1 MVALQSDYDDSFT
14 IPGAPSQVAYDN
26 LQVTFPQASALS
38 ANVVVTVPDGTD
50 ISSKPIRSRIEKGI
64 EDLKDLK
71 DVTGATSPWSK
82 YVTGMVNEDRTAVV
96 IQVELGQ
103 VSSVTFPDS
112 GRDDLQRVGHEIEAD
127 LPSGSHVYVGGAA
140 FEAMLPSL
148 SITEVIGVGVAL
160 VVLAVTLGSLVA
172 AGMPI
177 ITAVLGVGITYS
189 IMAILTRFT
198 TVNSVTPMLAVML
211 GLAVGIDYAL
221 FILSRHRD
229 QLRDGFEVQESA
241 ARAVATSG
249 SAVVFAGTTV
259 VIALIGLAIVK
270 IPFLTVMGMF
280 AAIGVALAVVIA
292 LTMLPAFMGLMGDRL
307 RPRKSRRERGSK
319 AAAVAAGPGCSNN
332 ATADANTA
340 ADMNPTSA
348 GASATGKGERSG
360 GVFGWWVRT
369 VTRVNNA
376 TAGANTAADMNP
388 TSAGASATGK
398 GERSGGVF
406 GWWVRTVTR
415 VPLVTILVVVVG
427 LGALAVPMKD
437 LHLGLPTAAE
447 LPAADTARQTYD
459 ALEDKFGPGF
469 NGPVIVT
476 ADIVTSTDPM
486 KIVNGLKADI
496 EKLPGVDKVALAVPN
511 QNADTAMVQVLP
523 TTGPTDEATN
533 DLVRE
538 LRNHEAQ
545 WHDKYGV
552 DTAVTGLTAIKLDV
566 SDRLGDALLPFGVFV
581 VGLCLVL
588 LTVVF
593 RSIAVPIKA
602 TVGYLLS
609 VLAAFGAAQLVFN
622 RGIGLSVVNL
632 DRTVPII
639 SFMPIV
645 VMGILFGLAM
655 DYEVFLV
662 SRMREEY
669 IHTGDAKGAVVKGFI
684 GSGKVVTAAAVIM
697 FSVFAFFIPQG
708 MNAIKE
714 IALALAIGI
723 LADAFLVRMTLVPA
737 VMALL
742 GDKAWWLP
750 GWLERCL
757 PRLDIEGEGIAHEEK
772 LAKWPTA
779 DHVEA
784 VHAEGI
790 GAKGLFT
797 GLDLHVEP
805 HEVQAVVGPQG
816 PVTAVLLAIGGRL
829 AFDEGRM
836 RSAGRLLP
844 ERASAVRR
852 AVWVIDATD
861 TNLSEELRAATMTL
875 TRPPRHRP
883 RLFLIDHADQ
893 IVEQSH
899 RDQLES
905 LVREVKQVGE
915 AAVILGAQRA
925 GRIDWLQPQA
935 VHDLNE
941 HQPELSLGGTR

>member
-1 MVALQSDYDDSFT
+1 MMSSFLHDLGAWCFRRAKTVVALWLGLLVLLGLGVVALHSDYDDSFT
-14 IPGAPSQVAYDN
+14 IPGAPSQLAYDK

-38 ANVVVTVPDGTD
+38 ANVVITVPDGTD
-50 ISSKPIRSRIEKGI
+50 IFSTPIRSRIEKGV
-64 EDLKDLK
+64 EELKDLK
-71 DVTGATSPWSK
+71 DVTGATSPWNK
-82 YVTGMVNEDRTAVV
+82 HVTGMINKDHTAAV

-103 VSSVTFPDS
+103 VSAVTFPDS
-112 GRDDLQRVGHEIEAD
+112 GRDDLQQVSHDIQAD
-127 LPSGSHVYVGGAA
+127 LPSGSHVHVGGQA

-160 VVLAVTLGSLVA
+160 VVLAITLGSLVA

-259 VIALIGLAIVK
+259 LIALIGLAIAN
-270 IPFLTVMGMF
+270 IPFLTVMGVF

-292 LTMLPAFMGLMGDRL
+292 LTMLPAFMGLMGERL
-307 RPRKSRRERGSK
+307 RPWKSRRGRGSK
-319 AAAVAAGPGCSNN
+319 PTAMATGANSDDN
-332 ATADANTA
+332 ATAGGDAPSTSTTA
-340 ADMNPTSA
+340 V
-348 GASATGKGERSG
+348 GKGERSG
-360 GVFGWWVRT
+360 GIFGWW
-369 VTRVNNA
+369 
-376 TAGANTAADMNP
+376 M
-388 TSAGASATGK
+388 
-398 GERSGGVF
+398 
-406 GWWVRTVTR
+406 RTVTR

-447 LPAADTARQTYD
+447 LPADNTARQTYD
-459 ALEDKFGPGF
+459 ALEKKFGPGF

-476 ADIVTSTDPM
+476 ADIVTSTAPM

-496 EKLPGVDKVALAVPN
+496 EKLPGVDTVALAVPN
-511 QNADTAMVQVLP
+511 QNADTAMIQVLP
-523 TTGPTDEATN
+523 TTGPTDEATS

-538 LRNHEAQ
+538 LRDHKSE

-566 SDRLGDALLPFGVFV
+566 SNRLGAALLPFGIFV

-593 RSIAVPIKA
+593 RSIAVPA
-602 TVGYLLS
+602 TATIGYLLS

-622 RGIGLSVVNL
+622 RGIGLFVVNL
-632 DRTVPII
+632 DRPVPII

-669 IHTGDAKGAVVKGFI
+669 VHTGDAKGSVIRGFI

-697 FSVFAFFIPQG
+697 VSVFVFFIPEG

-714 IALALAIGI
+714 IALTLAIGI

-737 VMALL
+737 VMGLL

-750 GWLERCL
+750 TWLDRRL
-757 PRLDIEGEGIAHEEK
+757 PRLDIEGEGIAHEEQF
-772 LAKWPTA
+772 AEWPTP
-779 DHVEA
+779 DHTEA
-784 VHAEGI
+784 LHAEGI
-790 GAKGLFT
+790 GVDGLFA

-805 HEVQAVVGPQG
+805 HEVQAVVGSRD
-816 PVTAVLLAIGGRL
+816 PVTAVLLAVGGRL
-829 AFDEGRM
+829 AIDHGRM
-836 RSAGRLLP
+836 RSGGRLLP

-852 AVWVIDATD
+852 VAWLVDAADKDLTD
-861 TNLSEELRAATMTL
+861 ELQAATAAL
-875 TRPPRHRP
+875 THPPRRPP

-905 LVREVKQVGE
+905 LIVEVNQAGE

-925 GRIDWLQPQA
+925 GRIDWLEPQA
-935 VHDLNE
+935 VHDLID
-941 HQPELSLGGTR
+941 QPEPSLGGTR

>member
-1 MVALQSDYDDSFT
+1 MMSSFLHDLGAWCFRRAKTVVALWLGLLVLLGLGVVALHSDYDDSFT
-14 IPGAPSQVAYDN
+14 IPGAPSQLAYDK

-38 ANVVVTVPDGTD
+38 ANVVITVPDGTD
-50 ISSKPIRSRIEKGI
+50 IFSTPIRSRIEKGV
-64 EDLKDLK
+64 EELKDLK
-71 DVTGATSPWSK
+71 DVTGATSPWNK
-82 YVTGMVNEDRTAVV
+82 HVTGMINKDHTAAV

-103 VSSVTFPDS
+103 VSAVTFPDS
-112 GRDDLQRVGHEIEAD
+112 GRDDLQQVSHDIQAG
-127 LPSGSHVYVGGAA
+127 LPSGSHVHVGGQA

-160 VVLAVTLGSLVA
+160 VVLAITLGSLVA

-259 VIALIGLAIVK
+259 LIALIGLAIAN
-270 IPFLTVMGMF
+270 IPFLTVMGVF

-292 LTMLPAFMGLMGDRL
+292 LTMLPAFMGLMGERL
-307 RPRKSRRERGSK
+307 RPWKSRRGRGSK
-319 AAAVAAGPGCSNN
+319 PTAMATGANSDDN
-332 ATADANTA
+332 ATAGGDAPSTSTTA
-340 ADMNPTSA
+340 V
-348 GASATGKGERSG
+348 GKGERSG
-360 GVFGWWVRT
+360 GI
-369 VTRVNNA
+369 
-376 TAGANTAADMNP
+376 
-388 TSAGASATGK
+388 
-398 GERSGGVF
+398 F

-447 LPAADTARQTYD
+447 LPADNTARQTYD
-459 ALEDKFGPGF
+459 ALEKKFGPGF

-496 EKLPGVDKVALAVPN
+496 EKLPGVNTVALAVPN
-511 QNADTAMVQVLP
+511 QNADTAMIQVLP
-523 TTGPTDEATN
+523 TTGPTDEATS

-538 LRNHEAQ
+538 LRDHKSE

-566 SDRLGDALLPFGVFV
+566 SNRLGAALLPFGIFV

-602 TVGYLLS
+602 TIGYLLS

-632 DRTVPII
+632 DRPVPII

-669 IHTGDAKGAVVKGFI
+669 VHTGDAKGSVIRGFI

-697 FSVFAFFIPQG
+697 VSVFVFFIPEG

-714 IALALAIGI
+714 IALALAVGI

-737 VMALL
+737 VMSLL

-750 GWLERCL
+750 TWLDRRL
-757 PRLDIEGEGIAHEEK
+757 PLLDIEGEGIAHEEQF
-772 LAKWPTA
+772 AEWPTP
-779 DHVEA
+779 DHTEA
-784 VHAEGI
+784 LHAEGI
-790 GAKGLFT
+790 GVDGLFA

-805 HEVQAVVGPQG
+805 HEVQAVVGPRG
-816 PVTAVLLAIGGRL
+816 PVTAVLLAAGGRL
-829 AFDEGRM
+829 AIDHGRM
-836 RSAGRLLP
+836 RSGGRLLP

-852 AVWVIDATD
+852 VAWLIDAADKDLT
-861 TNLSEELRAATMTL
+861 EELQAATAAL
-875 TRPPRHRP
+875 THPPRRPP

-893 IVEQSH
+893 IVEQFH

-905 LVREVKQVGE
+905 LIRQVDRAGE

-925 GRIDWLQPQA
+925 GRIDWLEPQA
-935 VHDLNE
+935 VHDLID
-941 HQPELSLGGTR
+941 QPEPSLGGTR

>member
-1 MVALQSDYDDSFT
+1 MMSSFLHDLGAWCFRRAKTVVALWLGLLVLLGLGVVALHSDYDDSFT
-14 IPGAPSQVAYDN
+14 IPGAPSQLAYDK

-38 ANVVVTVPDGTD
+38 ANVVITVPDGTD
-50 ISSKPIRSRIEKGI
+50 ISSTPIRSRIEKGV
-64 EDLKDLK
+64 EELKDLK
-71 DVTGATSPWSK
+71 DVTGATSPWNK
-82 YVTGMVNEDRTAVV
+82 HVTGMINKDHTAAV

-103 VSSVTFPDS
+103 VSAVTFPDS
-112 GRDDLQRVGHEIEAD
+112 GRDDLQQVSHDIQAG
-127 LPSGSHVYVGGAA
+127 LPSGSHVHVGGQA

-160 VVLAVTLGSLVA
+160 VVLAITLGSLVA

-259 VIALIGLAIVK
+259 LIALIGLAIAN
-270 IPFLTVMGMF
+270 IPFLTVMGVF

-292 LTMLPAFMGLMGDRL
+292 LTMLPAFMGLMGERL
-307 RPRKSRRERGSK
+307 RPWKSRRGRGSK
-319 AAAVAAGPGCSNN
+319 PTAMATGANSDEN
-332 ATADANTA
+332 ATAGGDAPSTSTTA
-340 ADMNPTSA
+340 V
-348 GASATGKGERSG
+348 GKGERSG
-360 GVFGWWVRT
+360 GI
-369 VTRVNNA
+369 
-376 TAGANTAADMNP
+376 
-388 TSAGASATGK
+388 
-398 GERSGGVF
+398 F

-447 LPAADTARQTYD
+447 LPADNTARQTYD
-459 ALEDKFGPGF
+459 ALEKKFGPGF

-496 EKLPGVDKVALAVPN
+496 EKLPGVDTVALAVPN
-511 QNADTAMVQVLP
+511 QNADTAMIQVLP
-523 TTGPTDEATN
+523 TTGPTDEATS

-538 LRNHEAQ
+538 LRDHKSE

-566 SDRLGDALLPFGVFV
+566 SNRLGAALLPFGIFV

-602 TVGYLLS
+602 TIGYLLS

-632 DRTVPII
+632 DRPVPII

-669 IHTGDAKGAVVKGFI
+669 VHTGDAKGSVIRGFI

-697 FSVFAFFIPQG
+697 VSVFVFFIPEG

-714 IALALAIGI
+714 IALALAVGI

-737 VMALL
+737 VMSLL

-750 GWLERCL
+750 TWLDRRL
-757 PRLDIEGEGIAHEEK
+757 PLLDIEGEGIAHEEQF
-772 LAKWPTA
+772 AEWPTP
-779 DHVEA
+779 DHTEA
-784 VHAEGI
+784 LHAEGI
-790 GAKGLFT
+790 GVDGLFA

-805 HEVQAVVGPQG
+805 HEVQAVVGPRG
-816 PVTAVLLAIGGRL
+816 PVTAVLLAAGGRL
-829 AFDEGRM
+829 AIDHGRM
-836 RSAGRLLP
+836 RSGGRLLP

-852 AVWVIDATD
+852 VAWLVDAADKDLT
-861 TNLSEELRAATMTL
+861 EELQAATAAL
-875 TRPPRHRP
+875 THPPRRPP

-893 IVEQSH
+893 IVEQFH

-905 LVREVKQVGE
+905 LIRQVNQAGE

-925 GRIDWLQPQA
+925 GRIDWLEPQA
-935 VHDLNE
+935 VHDLID
-941 HQPELSLGGTR
+941 QPEPSLGGTR

>member
-1 MVALQSDYDDSFT
+1 MMSSFLHDLGAWCFRRAKTVVALWLGLLVLLGLGVVALHSDYDDSFT
-14 IPGAPSQVAYDN
+14 IPGAPSQLAYDK

-38 ANVVVTVPDGTD
+38 ANAVITVPDGTD
-50 ISSKPIRSRIEKGI
+50 ISSTPIRSRIEKGV
-64 EDLKDLK
+64 EELKDLK
-71 DVTGATSPWSK
+71 DVTGATSPWNK
-82 YVTGMVNEDRTAVV
+82 HVTGMINKDHTAAV

-103 VSSVTFPDS
+103 VSAVTFPDS
-112 GRDDLQRVGHEIEAD
+112 GRDDLQQVSHDIQAG
-127 LPSGSHVYVGGAA
+127 LPSGSHVHVGGQA

-160 VVLAVTLGSLVA
+160 VVLAITLGSLVA

-259 VIALIGLAIVK
+259 LIALIGLAIAN
-270 IPFLTVMGMF
+270 IPFLTVMGVF

-292 LTMLPAFMGLMGDRL
+292 LTMLPAFMGLMGERL
-307 RPRKSRRERGSK
+307 RPWKSRRGRGSK
-319 AAAVAAGPGCSNN
+319 PTAMATGANSDDN
-332 ATADANTA
+332 ATAGGDAPSTSTTA
-340 ADMNPTSA
+340 V
-348 GASATGKGERSG
+348 GKGERSG
-360 GVFGWWVRT
+360 GI
-369 VTRVNNA
+369 
-376 TAGANTAADMNP
+376 
-388 TSAGASATGK
+388 
-398 GERSGGVF
+398 F

-447 LPAADTARQTYD
+447 LPADNTARQTYD
-459 ALEDKFGPGF
+459 ALEKKFGPGF

-496 EKLPGVDKVALAVPN
+496 EKLPGVNTVALAVPN
-511 QNADTAMVQVLP
+511 QNADTAMIQVLP
-523 TTGPTDEATN
+523 TTGPTDEATS

-538 LRNHEAQ
+538 LRDHKSE

-566 SDRLGDALLPFGVFV
+566 SNRLGAALLPFGIFV

-602 TVGYLLS
+602 TIGYLLS

-632 DRTVPII
+632 DRPVPII

-669 IHTGDAKGAVVKGFI
+669 VHTGDAKGSVIRGFI

-697 FSVFAFFIPQG
+697 VSVFVFFIPEG

-714 IALALAIGI
+714 IALALAVGI

-737 VMALL
+737 VMSLL

-750 GWLERCL
+750 TWLDRRL
-757 PRLDIEGEGIAHEEK
+757 PRLDIEGEGIAHEEQF
-772 LAKWPTA
+772 AEWPTP
-779 DHVEA
+779 DHTEA
-784 VHAEGI
+784 LHAEGI
-790 GAKGLFT
+790 GVDGLFA

-805 HEVQAVVGPQG
+805 HEVQAVVGPRG
-816 PVTAVLLAIGGRL
+816 PVTAVLLAVGGRL
-829 AFDEGRM
+829 AIDHGRM
-836 RSAGRLLP
+836 RSGGRLLP

-852 AVWVIDATD
+852 VAWLVDAADKDLT
-861 TNLSEELRAATMTL
+861 EELQAATAAL
-875 TRPPRHRP
+875 THPPRRPP

-893 IVEQSH
+893 IVEQFH

-905 LVREVKQVGE
+905 LIRQVDRAGE

-925 GRIDWLQPQA
+925 GRIDWLEPQA
-935 VHDLNE
+935 VHDLID
-941 HQPELSLGGTR
+941 QPEPSLGGTR

>member
-1 MVALQSDYDDSFT
+1 MMSSFLHDLGAWCFRRAKTVVALWLGLLVLLGLGVVALHSDYDDSFT
-14 IPGAPSQVAYDN
+14 IPGAPSQLAYDK

-38 ANVVVTVPDGTD
+38 ANVVITVPDGTD
-50 ISSKPIRSRIEKGI
+50 IFSTPIRSRIEKGV
-64 EDLKDLK
+64 EELKDLK
-71 DVTGATSPWSK
+71 DVTGATSPWNK
-82 YVTGMVNEDRTAVV
+82 HVTGMINKDHTAAV

-103 VSSVTFPDS
+103 VSAVTFPDS
-112 GRDDLQRVGHEIEAD
+112 GRDDLQQVSHDIQAG
-127 LPSGSHVYVGGAA
+127 LPSGSHVHVGGQA

-160 VVLAVTLGSLVA
+160 VVLAITLGSLVA

-259 VIALIGLAIVK
+259 LIALIGLAIAN
-270 IPFLTVMGMF
+270 IPFLTVMGVF

-292 LTMLPAFMGLMGDRL
+292 LTMLPAFMGLMGERL
-307 RPRKSRRERGSK
+307 RPWKSRRGRGSK
-319 AAAVAAGPGCSNN
+319 PTAMATGANSDDN
-332 ATADANTA
+332 ATAGGDAPSTSTTA
-340 ADMNPTSA
+340 V
-348 GASATGKGERSG
+348 GKGERSG
-360 GVFGWWVRT
+360 GI
-369 VTRVNNA
+369 
-376 TAGANTAADMNP
+376 
-388 TSAGASATGK
+388 
-398 GERSGGVF
+398 F

-447 LPAADTARQTYD
+447 LPADNTARQTYD
-459 ALEDKFGPGF
+459 ALEKKFGPGF

-496 EKLPGVDKVALAVPN
+496 EKLPGVDTVALAVPN
-511 QNADTAMVQVLP
+511 QNADTAMIQVLP
-523 TTGPTDEATN
+523 TTGPTDEATS

-538 LRNHEAQ
+538 LRDHKSE

-566 SDRLGDALLPFGVFV
+566 SNRLGAALLPFGIFV

-602 TVGYLLS
+602 TIGYLLS

-632 DRTVPII
+632 DRPVPII

-669 IHTGDAKGAVVKGFI
+669 VHTGDAKGSVIRGFI

-697 FSVFAFFIPQG
+697 VSVFVFFIPEG

-714 IALALAIGI
+714 IALALAVGI

-737 VMALL
+737 VMSLL

-750 GWLERCL
+750 TWLDRRL
-757 PRLDIEGEGIAHEEK
+757 PLLDIEGEGIAHEEQF
-772 LAKWPTA
+772 AEWPTP
-779 DHVEA
+779 DHTEA
-784 VHAEGI
+784 LHAEGI
-790 GAKGLFT
+790 GVDGLFA

-805 HEVQAVVGPQG
+805 HEVQAVVGPRG
-816 PVTAVLLAIGGRL
+816 PVTAVLLAAGGRL
-829 AFDEGRM
+829 AIDHGRM
-836 RSAGRLLP
+836 RSGGRLLP

-852 AVWVIDATD
+852 VAWLIDAADKDLT
-861 TNLSEELRAATMTL
+861 EELQAATAAL
-875 TRPPRHRP
+875 THPPRRPP

-893 IVEQSH
+893 IVEQFH

-905 LVREVKQVGE
+905 LIRQVNQAGE

-925 GRIDWLQPQA
+925 GRIDWLEPQA
-935 VHDLNE
+935 VHDLID
-941 HQPELSLGGTR
+941 QPEPSLGGTR

>member
-1 MVALQSDYDDSFT
+1 MMSSFLHDLGAWCFRRAKTVVALWLGLLVLLGLGVVALHSDYDDSFT
-14 IPGAPSQVAYDN
+14 IPGAPSQLAYDK

-38 ANVVVTVPDGTD
+38 ANVVITVPDGTD
-50 ISSKPIRSRIEKGI
+50 ISSTPIRSRIEKGV
-64 EDLKDLK
+64 EELKDLK
-71 DVTGATSPWSK
+71 DVTGATSPWNK
-82 YVTGMVNEDRTAVV
+82 HVTGMINKDHTAAV

-103 VSSVTFPDS
+103 VSAVTFPDS
-112 GRDDLQRVGHEIEAD
+112 GRDDLQQVSHDIQAG
-127 LPSGSHVYVGGAA
+127 LPSGSHVHVGGQA

-160 VVLAVTLGSLVA
+160 VVLAITLGSLVA

-259 VIALIGLAIVK
+259 LIALIGLAIAN
-270 IPFLTVMGMF
+270 IPFLTVMGVF

-292 LTMLPAFMGLMGDRL
+292 LTMLPAFMGLMGERL
-307 RPRKSRRERGSK
+307 RPWKSRRGRGSK
-319 AAAVAAGPGCSNN
+319 PTAMATGANSDDN
-332 ATADANTA
+332 ATAGGDAPSTSTTA
-340 ADMNPTSA
+340 V
-348 GASATGKGERSG
+348 GKGERSG
-360 GVFGWWVRT
+360 GIFGC
-369 VTRVNNA
+369 
-376 TAGANTAADMNP
+376 
-388 TSAGASATGK
+388 
-398 GERSGGVF
+398 
-406 GWWVRTVTR
+406 WVRTVTR

-447 LPAADTARQTYD
+447 LPADNTARQTYD
-459 ALEDKFGPGF
+459 ALEKKFGPGF

-476 ADIVTSTDPM
+476 ADIVTSTAPM

-496 EKLPGVDKVALAVPN
+496 EKLPGVDTVALAVPN
-511 QNADTAMVQVLP
+511 QNADTAMIQVLP
-523 TTGPTDEATN
+523 TTGPTDEATS

-538 LRNHEAQ
+538 LRDHKSE

-566 SDRLGDALLPFGVFV
+566 SNRLGAALLPFGIFV

-602 TVGYLLS
+602 TIGYLLS
-609 VLAAFGAAQLVFN
+609 MLAAFGAAQLVFN

-632 DRTVPII
+632 DRPVPII

-669 IHTGDAKGAVVKGFI
+669 VHTGDAKGSVIRGFI

-697 FSVFAFFIPQG
+697 VSVFVFFIPEG

-714 IALALAIGI
+714 IALALAVGI

-737 VMALL
+737 VMSLL

-750 GWLERCL
+750 TWLDRRL
-757 PRLDIEGEGIAHEEK
+757 PRLDIEGEGIAHEEQF
-772 LAKWPTA
+772 AEWPTP
-779 DHVEA
+779 DHTEA
-784 VHAEGI
+784 LHAEGI
-790 GAKGLFT
+790 GVDGLFA

-805 HEVQAVVGPQG
+805 HEVQAVVGSRD
-816 PVTAVLLAIGGRL
+816 PVTAVLLAVGGRL
-829 AFDEGRM
+829 AIDHGRM
-836 RSAGRLLP
+836 RSGGRLLP

-852 AVWVIDATD
+852 VAWLVDAADKDLT
-861 TNLSEELRAATMTL
+861 EELQAATAAL
-875 TRPPRHRP
+875 THPPRRPP

-893 IVEQSH
+893 IVEQFH

-905 LVREVKQVGE
+905 LIRQVDRAGE

-925 GRIDWLQPQA
+925 GRIDWLEPQA
-935 VHDLNE
+935 VHDLID
-941 HQPELSLGGTR
+941 QPEPSLGGTR

>member
-1 MVALQSDYDDSFT
+1 MMSSFLHDLGAWCFRRAKTVVALWLGLLVLLGLGVVALHSDYDDSFT
-14 IPGAPSQVAYDN
+14 IPGAPSQLAYDK

-38 ANVVVTVPDGTD
+38 ANVVITVPDGTD
-50 ISSKPIRSRIEKGI
+50 IFSTPIRSRIEKGV
-64 EDLKDLK
+64 EELKDLK
-71 DVTGATSPWSK
+71 DVTGATSPWNK
-82 YVTGMVNEDRTAVV
+82 HVTGMINKDHTAAV

-103 VSSVTFPDS
+103 VSAVTFPDS
-112 GRDDLQRVGHEIEAD
+112 GRDDLQQVSHDIQAG
-127 LPSGSHVYVGGAA
+127 LPSGSHVHVGGQA

-160 VVLAVTLGSLVA
+160 VVLAITLGSLVA

-259 VIALIGLAIVK
+259 LIALIGLAIAN
-270 IPFLTVMGMF
+270 IPFLTVMGVF

-292 LTMLPAFMGLMGDRL
+292 LTMLPAFMGLMGERL
-307 RPRKSRRERGSK
+307 RPWKSRRGRGSK
-319 AAAVAAGPGCSNN
+319 PTAMATGANSDEN
-332 ATADANTA
+332 ATAGGDAPSTSTTA
-340 ADMNPTSA
+340 V
-348 GASATGKGERSG
+348 GKGERSG
-360 GVFGWWVRT
+360 GI
-369 VTRVNNA
+369 
-376 TAGANTAADMNP
+376 
-388 TSAGASATGK
+388 
-398 GERSGGVF
+398 F

-447 LPAADTARQTYD
+447 LPADNTARQTYD
-459 ALEDKFGPGF
+459 ALEKKFGPGF

-496 EKLPGVDKVALAVPN
+496 EKLPGVDTVALAVPN
-511 QNADTAMVQVLP
+511 QNADTAMIQVLP
-523 TTGPTDEATN
+523 TTGPTDEATS

-538 LRNHEAQ
+538 LRDHKSE

-566 SDRLGDALLPFGVFV
+566 SNRLGAALLPFGIFV

-602 TVGYLLS
+602 TIGYLLS

-632 DRTVPII
+632 DRPVPII

-669 IHTGDAKGAVVKGFI
+669 VHTGDAKGSVIRGFI

-697 FSVFAFFIPQG
+697 VSVFVFFIPEG

-714 IALALAIGI
+714 IALALAVGI

-737 VMALL
+737 VMSLL

-750 GWLERCL
+750 TWLDRRL
-757 PRLDIEGEGIAHEEK
+757 PLLDIEGEGIAHEEQF
-772 LAKWPTA
+772 AEWPTP
-779 DHVEA
+779 DHTEA
-784 VHAEGI
+784 LHAEGI
-790 GAKGLFT
+790 GVDGLFA

-805 HEVQAVVGPQG
+805 HEVQAVVGPRG
-816 PVTAVLLAIGGRL
+816 PVTAVLLAAGGRL
-829 AFDEGRM
+829 AIDHGRM
-836 RSAGRLLP
+836 RSGGRLLP

-852 AVWVIDATD
+852 VAWLIDAADKDLT
-861 TNLSEELRAATMTL
+861 EELQAATAAL
-875 TRPPRHRP
+875 THPPRRPP

-893 IVEQSH
+893 IVEQFH

-905 LVREVKQVGE
+905 LIRQVNQAGE

-925 GRIDWLQPQA
+925 GRIDWLEPQA
-935 VHDLNE
+935 VHDLID
-941 HQPELSLGGTR
+941 QPEPSLGGTR

>member
-1 MVALQSDYDDSFT
+1 MMSSFLHDLGAWCFRRAKTVVALWLGLLVLLGLGVVALHSDYDDSFT
-14 IPGAPSQVAYDN
+14 IPGAPSQLAYGK

-38 ANVVVTVPDGTD
+38 ANVVITVPDGTD
-50 ISSKPIRSRIEKGI
+50 ISSTPIRSRIEKGV
-64 EDLKDLK
+64 EELKDLK

-82 YVTGMVNEDRTAVV
+82 YVTGMVNKDHTAAV

-103 VSSVTFPDS
+103 VSAVTFPDS
-112 GRDDLQRVGHEIEAD
+112 GRDDLQQVSHDIQAG
-127 LPSGSHVYVGGAA
+127 LPAGSHVHVGGQA

-148 SITEVIGVGVAL
+148 SITEVIGVGAAL
-160 VVLAVTLGSLVA
+160 VVLAITLGSLVA

-259 VIALIGLAIVK
+259 LIALIGLAIAN
-270 IPFLTVMGMF
+270 IPFLTVMGVF

-292 LTMLPAFMGLMGDRL
+292 LTMLPAFMGLMGERL
-307 RPRKSRRERGSK
+307 RPWKSRRGRGSK
-319 AAAVAAGPGCSNN
+319 PTAMATGANSDDN
-332 ATADANTA
+332 ATAGGDAPSTSTTA
-340 ADMNPTSA
+340 V
-348 GASATGKGERSG
+348 GKEERSG
-360 GVFGWWVRT
+360 GI
-369 VTRVNNA
+369 
-376 TAGANTAADMNP
+376 
-388 TSAGASATGK
+388 
-398 GERSGGVF
+398 F

-447 LPAADTARQTYD
+447 LPADNTARQTYD
-459 ALEDKFGPGF
+459 ALEKKFGPGF

-476 ADIVTSTDPM
+476 ADIVTSTAPM

-496 EKLPGVDKVALAVPN
+496 EKLPGVDTVALAVPN
-511 QNADTAMVQVLP
+511 QNADTAMIQVLP
-523 TTGPTDEATN
+523 TTGPTDEATS

-538 LRNHEAQ
+538 LRDHKSE
-545 WHDKYGV
+545 WHDKYGA

-566 SDRLGDALLPFGVFV
+566 SDRLGAALLPFGIFV

-602 TVGYLLS
+602 TIGYLLS
-609 VLAAFGAAQLVFN
+609 VLTAFGVAQLVFN

-632 DRTVPII
+632 DRPVPII

-669 IHTGDAKGAVVKGFI
+669 VHTGDAKGSVIRGFI

-697 FSVFAFFIPQG
+697 VSVFVFFIPEG

-714 IALALAIGI
+714 IALALAVGI

-737 VMALL
+737 VMSLL

-750 GWLERCL
+750 TWLDRRL
-757 PRLDIEGEGIAHEEK
+757 PRLDIEGEGIAHEEQF
-772 LAKWPTA
+772 AEWPTP
-779 DHVEA
+779 DHTEA
-784 VHAEGI
+784 LHAEGI
-790 GAKGLFT
+790 GVDGLFA

-805 HEVQAVVGPQG
+805 HEVQAVVGPRG
-816 PVTAVLLAIGGRL
+816 PVTAVLLAVGGRL
-829 AFDEGRM
+829 AIDHGRM
-836 RSAGRLLP
+836 RSGGRLLP

-852 AVWVIDATD
+852 VAWLVDAADKDLT
-861 TNLSEELRAATMTL
+861 EELQAATAAL
-875 TRPPRHRP
+875 THPPRRPP

-893 IVEQSH
+893 IVEQFH

-905 LVREVKQVGE
+905 LIRQVDRAGE

-925 GRIDWLQPQA
+925 GRIDWLEPQA
-935 VHDLNE
+935 VHDLID
-941 HQPELSLGGTR
+941 QPEPSLGGTR

>member
-1 MVALQSDYDDSFT
+1 MLYRVVLGRIHCGVMMSSFLHDVGECCFRRAKTVVALWLGLLVLLGVGMVALQSDYDDSFT

-26 LQVTFPQASALS
+26 LKVTFPQASALS
-38 ANVVVTVPDGTD
+38 ANVVITVPDGTD
-50 ISSKPIRSRIEKGI
+50 ISSKPIRSRIERGV
-64 EDLKDLK
+64 EELKDLK

-82 YVTGMVNEDRTAVV
+82 HVSGMINKDHTAAV

-112 GRDDLQRVGHEIEAD
+112 GRDDLQQLGHEIQAD
-127 LPSGSHVYVGGAA
+127 LPSGSHVYVGGQA

-177 ITAVLGVGITYS
+177 ITAVLGVGITYA

-259 VIALIGLAIVK
+259 VIALIGLAIAK
-270 IPFLTVMGMF
+270 IPFLTVMGVF
-280 AAIGVALAVVIA
+280 AAVGVALAVVIA
-292 LTMLPAFMGLMGDRL
+292 LTMLPAFMGLMGERL
-307 RPRKSRRERGSK
+307 RPRKSRRGRGPKPAQVTARASR
-319 AAAVAAGPGCSNN
+319 NDD
-332 ATADANTA
+332 ATAGTET
-340 ADMNPTSA
+340 PSTSTNA
-348 GASATGKGERSG
+348 VGKGERSG
-360 GVFGWWVRT
+360 GIFGWWVH
-369 VTRVNNA
+369 
-376 TAGANTAADMNP
+376 
-388 TSAGASATGK
+388 
-398 GERSGGVF
+398 
-406 GWWVRTVTR
+406 TVTR
-415 VPLVTILVVVVG
+415 VPLATILVVVVA
-427 LGALAVPMKD
+427 LGALVVPMKD

-447 LPAADTARQTYD
+447 LPADNTARQTYD
-459 ALEDKFGPGF
+459 ALEKEFGPGF

-496 EKLPGVDKVALAVPN
+496 EKLPGVDTVAVAVPN

-538 LRNHEAQ
+538 LRDHKAE
-545 WHDKYGV
+545 WHDEYGV

-566 SDRLGDALLPFGVFV
+566 SDRLGAALLPFGVFV

-632 DRTVPII
+632 DRPVPII

-669 IHTGDAKGAVVKGFI
+669 VHTGNSSGSVIRGFI

-697 FSVFAFFIPQG
+697 FSVFAFFVPEG

-750 GWLERCL
+750 GWLDRRL
-757 PRLDIEGEGIAHEEK
+757 PRFDIEGEGIAHEER
-772 LAKWPTA
+772 LAEWPTP
-779 DHVEA
+779 DHTETL
-784 VHAEGI
+784 HAEGI
-790 GAKGLFT
+790 GVDGLFAD
-797 GLDLHVEP
+797 LDLHVEP
-805 HEVQAVVGPQG
+805 HEVQAVVGSPG
-816 PVTAVLLAIGGRL
+816 SVTAVLLAAGGRL
-829 AFDEGRM
+829 AIDHGRM
-836 RSAGRLLP
+836 RSGGRLLP
-844 ERASAVRR
+844 ERASVVRR
-852 AVWVIDATD
+852 VAWLINAADK
-861 TNLSEELRAATMTL
+861 NLTEELQAAAAAL
-875 TRPPRHRP
+875 THPPRRPP

-905 LVREVKQVGE
+905 LIVEVNQAGE

-925 GRIDWLQPQA
+925 GRIDWLEPQA
-935 VHDLNE
+935 VHDLTE
-941 HQPELSLGGTR
+941 HQPEPSLGGTR

>member
-1 MVALQSDYDDSFT
+1 MMSSFLHDLGAWCFRRAKTVVALWLGLLVLLGVGMVALQGDYDDSFT

-38 ANVVVTVPDGTD
+38 ANVVITVPDGTD
-50 ISSKPIRSRIEKGI
+50 ISSTPIRSRIEKGV
-64 EDLKDLK
+64 EELKDLK
-71 DVTGATSPWSK
+71 DVAGATSPWSK
-82 YVTGMVNEDRTAVV
+82 YVTGMVNKDHTAAV

-103 VSSVTFPDS
+103 VSAVTFPDS
-112 GRDDLQRVGHEIEAD
+112 GRDDLQQVSHDIQAD
-127 LPSGSHVYVGGAA
+127 LPSGSHVHVGGQA

-160 VVLAVTLGSLVA
+160 VVLAITLGSLVA

-259 VIALIGLAIVK
+259 LIALIGLAIAN
-270 IPFLTVMGMF
+270 IPFLTVMGVF

-292 LTMLPAFMGLMGDRL
+292 LTMLPAFMGLMGERL
-307 RPRKSRRERGSK
+307 RPWKSRRGRGSK
-319 AAAVAAGPGCSNN
+319 PTAMATGANSDDN
-332 ATADANTA
+332 ATAGGDAPSTSTTA
-340 ADMNPTSA
+340 V
-348 GASATGKGERSG
+348 GKGERSG
-360 GVFGWWVRT
+360 GI
-369 VTRVNNA
+369 
-376 TAGANTAADMNP
+376 
-388 TSAGASATGK
+388 
-398 GERSGGVF
+398 F

-447 LPAADTARQTYD
+447 LPADNTARQTYD
-459 ALEDKFGPGF
+459 ALEKKFGPGF

-496 EKLPGVDKVALAVPN
+496 EKLPGVDTVALAVPN
-511 QNADTAMVQVLP
+511 QNADTAMIQVLP
-523 TTGPTDEATN
+523 TTGPTDEATS

-538 LRNHEAQ
+538 LRDHKSE

-566 SDRLGDALLPFGVFV
+566 SNRLGAALLPFGIFV

-602 TVGYLLS
+602 TIGYLLS

-632 DRTVPII
+632 DHPVPII

-669 IHTGDAKGAVVKGFI
+669 VHTGDAKGSVIRGFI

-697 FSVFAFFIPQG
+697 VSVFVFFIPEG

-737 VMALL
+737 VMSLL

-750 GWLERCL
+750 TWLDRRL
-757 PRLDIEGEGIAHEEK
+757 PRLDIEGEGIAHEEQF
-772 LAKWPTA
+772 AEWPTP
-779 DHVEA
+779 DHTEA
-784 VHAEGI
+784 LHAEGI
-790 GAKGLFT
+790 GVDGLFA

-805 HEVQAVVGPQG
+805 HEVQAVVGPRG
-816 PVTAVLLAIGGRL
+816 PVTAVLLAVGGRL
-829 AFDEGRM
+829 AIDHGRM
-836 RSAGRLLP
+836 RSGGRLLP

-852 AVWVIDATD
+852 VAWLVDAADKDLTD
-861 TNLSEELRAATMTL
+861 ELQAATAAL
-875 TRPPRHRP
+875 THPPRRPP

-893 IVEQSH
+893 IVEQFH

-905 LVREVKQVGE
+905 LIRQVNQAGE

-925 GRIDWLQPQA
+925 GRIDWLEPQA
-935 VHDLNE
+935 VHDLID
-941 HQPELSLGGTR
+941 QPEPSLGGTR

>member
-1 MVALQSDYDDSFT
+1 MMSSFLHDLGAWCFRRAKTVVAAWLGLLVLLGLAMVVLHSDYDDSFT
-14 IPGAPSQVAYDN
+14 IPGAPSQVAYDK

-50 ISSKPIRSRIEKGI
+50 ISSKPLRSRIEKGV
-64 EDLKDLK
+64 EELKGLK
-71 DVTGATSPWSK
+71 DVTGATSPWSR
-82 YVTGMVNEDRTAVV
+82 YVTGMVNKDRTAAV

-103 VSSVTFPDS
+103 VSAVTFPDS
-112 GRDDLQRVGHEIEAD
+112 GRDDLQRVGHDIQAD
-127 LPSGSHVYVGGAA
+127 LPPGSHVYVGGQA

-148 SITEVIGVGVAL
+148 SVTEVIGVGVAL
-160 VVLAVTLGSLVA
+160 VVLAITLGSLVA

-177 ITAVLGVGITYS
+177 MTAVLGVGITYS

-229 QLRDGFEVQESA
+229 QLRDGFDVQESA

-249 SAVVFAGTTV
+249 SAVIFAGTTV
-259 VIALIGLAIVK
+259 LVALIGLAIAN
-270 IPFLTVMGMF
+270 IPFLTVMGIF

-292 LTMLPAFMGLMGDRL
+292 LTMLPAFMGLMGERL
-307 RPRKSRRERGSK
+307 RPWKSRREGGSMP
-319 AAAVAAGPGCSNN
+319 AVVAAGPASNEN
-332 ATADANTA
+332 ATAGPDASSTSATA
-340 ADMNPTSA
+340 A
-348 GASATGKGERSG
+348 GKEGRG
-360 GVFGWWVRT
+360 GIFGWWVRT
-369 VTRVNNA
+369 ITRL
-376 TAGANTAADMNP
+376 
-388 TSAGASATGK
+388 
-398 GERSGGVF
+398 
-406 GWWVRTVTR
+406 
-415 VPLVTILVVVVG
+415 PLVAILVVVVG

-447 LPAADTARQTYD
+447 LPADNTARQTYD
-459 ALEDKFGPGF
+459 VLEKKFGPGF

-523 TTGPTDEATN
+523 ATGPTDEATN

-538 LRNHEAQ
+538 LRDHKAE
-545 WHDKYGV
+545 WHNKYGV

-566 SDRLGDALLPFGVFV
+566 SDRLGGALMPFGIFT
-581 VGLCLVL
+581 VGLCLLL

-593 RSIAVPIKA
+593 RSIAVPITA
-602 TVGYLLS
+602 TIGYLLS

-622 RGIGLSVVNL
+622 RGIGLFVVNL
-632 DRTVPII
+632 DRPVPII

-669 IHTGDAKGAVVKGFI
+669 VHSGDAKGSVIRGFI

-697 FSVFAFFIPQG
+697 FSVFAFFIPEG

-723 LADAFLVRMTLVPA
+723 VADAFLVRMTLVPA
-737 VMALL
+737 AMALL
-742 GDKAWWLP
+742 GDNAWWLP
-750 GWLERCL
+750 TWLDRHL
-757 PRLDIEGEGIAHEEK
+757 PRFDIEGERIAHEEK
-772 LAKWPTA
+772 FAEWPTP
-779 DHVEA
+779 DHTEA
-784 VHAEGI
+784 LHAEGI
-790 GAKGLFT
+790 GVDGLFAD
-797 GLDLHVEP
+797 LDLHAEP
-805 HEVQAVVGPQG
+805 HEVQAIVGSRRR
-816 PVTAVLLAIGGRL
+816 VTAVLLAVGGRL
-829 AFDEGRM
+829 ALDHGLM
-836 RSAGRLLP
+836 RSGGQLLP

-852 AVWVIDATD
+852 VAWFIDAAD
-861 TNLSEELRAATMTL
+861 ANLAEELQAATAAL
-875 TRPPRHRP
+875 SHPPRRRP

-905 LVREVKQVGE
+905 LIRDMNRAGE
-915 AAVILGAQRA
+915 SAVILGAQRA
-925 GRIDWLQPQA
+925 GRIDWLRPQA
-935 VHDLNE
+935 VHHLDEHDLK
-941 HQPELSLGGTR
+941 HKPEPSLGGTR

>member
-1 MVALQSDYDDSFT
+1 MMSSFLHDLGAWCFRRAKTVVALWLGLLVLLGLGVVALHSDYDDSFT
-14 IPGAPSQVAYDN
+14 IPGAPSQLAYDK

-38 ANVVVTVPDGTD
+38 ANAVITVPDGTD
-50 ISSKPIRSRIEKGI
+50 ISSTPIRSRIEKGV
-64 EDLKDLK
+64 EELKDLK
-71 DVTGATSPWSK
+71 DVTGATSPWNK
-82 YVTGMVNEDRTAVV
+82 HVTGMINKDHTAAV

-103 VSSVTFPDS
+103 VSAVTFPDS
-112 GRDDLQRVGHEIEAD
+112 GRDDLQQVSHDIQAG
-127 LPSGSHVYVGGAA
+127 LPAGSHVHVGGQA

-160 VVLAVTLGSLVA
+160 VVLAITLGSLVA

-259 VIALIGLAIVK
+259 LIALIGLAIAN
-270 IPFLTVMGMF
+270 IPFLTVMGVF

-292 LTMLPAFMGLMGDRL
+292 LTMLPAFMGLMGERL
-307 RPRKSRRERGSK
+307 RPWKSRRGRGSK
-319 AAAVAAGPGCSNN
+319 PTAMATGANSDDN
-332 ATADANTA
+332 ATAGGDAPSTSTTA
-340 ADMNPTSA
+340 V
-348 GASATGKGERSG
+348 GKGERSG
-360 GVFGWWVRT
+360 GI
-369 VTRVNNA
+369 
-376 TAGANTAADMNP
+376 
-388 TSAGASATGK
+388 
-398 GERSGGVF
+398 F

-447 LPAADTARQTYD
+447 LPADNTARQTYD
-459 ALEDKFGPGF
+459 ALEKKFGPGF

-496 EKLPGVDKVALAVPN
+496 EKLPGVNTVALAVPN
-511 QNADTAMVQVLP
+511 QNADTAMIQVLP
-523 TTGPTDEATN
+523 TTGPTDEATS

-538 LRNHEAQ
+538 LRDHKSE

-566 SDRLGDALLPFGVFV
+566 SNRLGAALLPFGIFV

-602 TVGYLLS
+602 TIGYLLS

-632 DRTVPII
+632 DRPVPII

-669 IHTGDAKGAVVKGFI
+669 VHTGDAKGSVIRGFI

-697 FSVFAFFIPQG
+697 VSVFVFFIPEG

-714 IALALAIGI
+714 IALALAVGI

-737 VMALL
+737 VMSLL

-750 GWLERCL
+750 TWLDRRL
-757 PRLDIEGEGIAHEEK
+757 PRLDIEGEGIAHEEQF
-772 LAKWPTA
+772 AEWPTP
-779 DHVEA
+779 DHTEA
-784 VHAEGI
+784 LHAEGI
-790 GAKGLFT
+790 GVDGLFA

-805 HEVQAVVGPQG
+805 HEVQAVVGPRG
-816 PVTAVLLAIGGRL
+816 PVTAVLLAVGGRL
-829 AFDEGRM
+829 AIDHGRM
-836 RSAGRLLP
+836 RSGGRLLP

-852 AVWVIDATD
+852 VAWLVDAADKDLT
-861 TNLSEELRAATMTL
+861 EELQAATAAL
-875 TRPPRHRP
+875 THPPRRPP

-893 IVEQSH
+893 IVEQFH

-905 LVREVKQVGE
+905 LIRQVDRAGE

-925 GRIDWLQPQA
+925 GRIDWLEPQA
-935 VHDLNE
+935 VHDLID
-941 HQPELSLGGTR
+941 QPEPSLGGTR

>member
-1 MVALQSDYDDSFT
+1 MMSSFLHDLGAWCFRRAKTVVALWLGLLVLLGLGVVALHSDYDDSFT
-14 IPGAPSQVAYDN
+14 IPGAPSQLAYDK

-38 ANVVVTVPDGTD
+38 ANAVITVPDGTD
-50 ISSKPIRSRIEKGI
+50 ISSTPIRSRIEKGV
-64 EDLKDLK
+64 EELKDLK
-71 DVTGATSPWSK
+71 DVTGATSPWNK
-82 YVTGMVNEDRTAVV
+82 HVTGMINKDHTAAV

-103 VSSVTFPDS
+103 VSAVTFPDS
-112 GRDDLQRVGHEIEAD
+112 GRDDLQQVSHDIQAG
-127 LPSGSHVYVGGAA
+127 LPAGSHVHVGGQA

-160 VVLAVTLGSLVA
+160 VVLAITLGSLVA

-259 VIALIGLAIVK
+259 LIALIGLAIAN
-270 IPFLTVMGMF
+270 IPFLTVMGVF

-292 LTMLPAFMGLMGDRL
+292 LTMLPAFMGLMGERL
-307 RPRKSRRERGSK
+307 RPWKSRRGRGSK
-319 AAAVAAGPGCSNN
+319 PTAMATGANSDDN
-332 ATADANTA
+332 ATAGGDAPSTSTTA
-340 ADMNPTSA
+340 V
-348 GASATGKGERSG
+348 GEGERSG
-360 GVFGWWVRT
+360 GI
-369 VTRVNNA
+369 
-376 TAGANTAADMNP
+376 
-388 TSAGASATGK
+388 
-398 GERSGGVF
+398 F

-447 LPAADTARQTYD
+447 LPADNTARQTYD
-459 ALEDKFGPGF
+459 ALEKKFGPGF

-496 EKLPGVDKVALAVPN
+496 EKLPGVNTVALAVPN
-511 QNADTAMVQVLP
+511 QNADTAMIQVLP
-523 TTGPTDEATN
+523 TTGPTDEATS

-538 LRNHEAQ
+538 LRDHKSE

-566 SDRLGDALLPFGVFV
+566 SNRLGAALLPFGIFV

-602 TVGYLLS
+602 TIGYLLS

-632 DRTVPII
+632 DRPVPII

-669 IHTGDAKGAVVKGFI
+669 VHTGDAKGSVIRGFI
-684 GSGKVVTAAAVIM
+684 GSGKVVTAAAVILV
-697 FSVFAFFIPQG
+697 SVFVFFIPEG

-714 IALALAIGI
+714 IALALAVGI

-737 VMALL
+737 VMSLL

-750 GWLERCL
+750 TWLDRRL
-757 PRLDIEGEGIAHEEK
+757 PRLDIEGEGIAHEEQF
-772 LAKWPTA
+772 AEWPTP
-779 DHVEA
+779 DHTEA
-784 VHAEGI
+784 LHAEGI
-790 GAKGLFT
+790 GVDGLFA

-805 HEVQAVVGPQG
+805 HEVQAVVGPRG
-816 PVTAVLLAIGGRL
+816 PVTAVLLAVGGRL
-829 AFDEGRM
+829 AIDHGRM
-836 RSAGRLLP
+836 RSGGRLLP

-852 AVWVIDATD
+852 VAWLVDAADKDLT
-861 TNLSEELRAATMTL
+861 EELQAATAAL
-875 TRPPRHRP
+875 THPPRRPP

-893 IVEQSH
+893 IVEQFH

-905 LVREVKQVGE
+905 LIRQVDRAGE

-925 GRIDWLQPQA
+925 GRIDWLEPQA
-935 VHDLNE
+935 VHDLID
-941 HQPELSLGGTR
+941 QPEPSLGGTR

>member
-1 MVALQSDYDDSFT
+1 MMSSFLHDLGAWCFRRAKTVVALWLGLLVLLGLGVVALHSDYDDSFT
-14 IPGAPSQVAYDN
+14 IPGAPSQLAYDK

-38 ANVVVTVPDGTD
+38 ANVVITVPDGTD
-50 ISSKPIRSRIEKGI
+50 IFSTPIRSRIEKGV
-64 EDLKDLK
+64 EELKDLK
-71 DVTGATSPWSK
+71 DVTGATSPWNK
-82 YVTGMVNEDRTAVV
+82 HVTGMINKDHTAAV

-103 VSSVTFPDS
+103 VSAVTFPDS
-112 GRDDLQRVGHEIEAD
+112 GRDDLQQVSHDIQAG
-127 LPSGSHVYVGGAA
+127 LPSGSHVHVGGQA

-160 VVLAVTLGSLVA
+160 VVLAITLGSLVA

-259 VIALIGLAIVK
+259 LIALIGLAIAN
-270 IPFLTVMGMF
+270 IPFLTVMGVF

-292 LTMLPAFMGLMGDRL
+292 LTMLPAFMGLMGERL
-307 RPRKSRRERGSK
+307 RPWKSRRGRGSK
-319 AAAVAAGPGCSNN
+319 PTAMATGANSDDN
-332 ATADANTA
+332 ATAGGDAPSTSTTA
-340 ADMNPTSA
+340 V
-348 GASATGKGERSG
+348 GKGERSG
-360 GVFGWWVRT
+360 GIFGWW
-369 VTRVNNA
+369 
-376 TAGANTAADMNP
+376 M
-388 TSAGASATGK
+388 
-398 GERSGGVF
+398 
-406 GWWVRTVTR
+406 RTVTR

-447 LPAADTARQTYD
+447 LPADNTARQTYD
-459 ALEDKFGPGF
+459 ALEKKFGPGF

-476 ADIVTSTDPM
+476 ADIVTSTAPM

-496 EKLPGVDKVALAVPN
+496 EKLPGVDTVALAVPN
-511 QNADTAMVQVLP
+511 QNADTAMIQVLP
-523 TTGPTDEATN
+523 TTGPTDEATS

-538 LRNHEAQ
+538 LRDHKSE

-566 SDRLGDALLPFGVFV
+566 SNRLGAALLPFGIFV

-602 TVGYLLS
+602 TIGYLLS

-632 DRTVPII
+632 DRPVPII

-669 IHTGDAKGAVVKGFI
+669 VHTGDAKGSVIRGFI

-697 FSVFAFFIPQG
+697 VSVFVFFIPEG

-714 IALALAIGI
+714 IALALAVGI

-750 GWLERCL
+750 GWLDRRL
-757 PRLDIEGEGIAHEEK
+757 PRFDIEGEGIAHEER
-772 LAKWPTA
+772 LAEWPTP
-779 DHVEA
+779 DHTETL
-784 VHAEGI
+784 HAEGI
-790 GAKGLFT
+790 GVDGLFA

-805 HEVQAVVGPQG
+805 HEVQAVVGSPG
-816 PVTAVLLAIGGRL
+816 SVTAVLLAAGGRL
-829 AFDEGRM
+829 AIDHGRM
-836 RSAGRLLP
+836 RSGGRLLP
-844 ERASAVRR
+844 ERTSAVRQV
-852 AVWVIDATD
+852 AWLVDAADKDLT
-861 TNLSEELRAATMTL
+861 EELQAATAAL
-875 TRPPRHRP
+875 THPPRRPP

-905 LVREVKQVGE
+905 LIVEVNQAGE

-925 GRIDWLQPQA
+925 GRIDWLEPQA
-935 VHDLNE
+935 VHDLTE
-941 HQPELSLGGTR
+941 HQPEPSLGGTR

>member
-1 MVALQSDYDDSFT
+1 MMSSFLHDLGSWCFRRAKTVVALWLGLLVLLGLGVVALHSDYDDSFT
-14 IPGAPSQVAYDN
+14 IPGAPSQLAYDK

-38 ANVVVTVPDGTD
+38 ANVVITVPDGTD
-50 ISSKPIRSRIEKGI
+50 ISSTPIRSRIEKGV
-64 EDLKDLK
+64 EELKDLK

-82 YVTGMVNEDRTAVV
+82 YVTGMVNKDHTAAV

-103 VSSVTFPDS
+103 VSAVTFPDS
-112 GRDDLQRVGHEIEAD
+112 GRDDLQQVSHDIQAG
-127 LPSGSHVYVGGAA
+127 LPAGSHVHVGGQA

-160 VVLAVTLGSLVA
+160 VVLAITLGSLVA

-259 VIALIGLAIVK
+259 LIALIGLAIAN
-270 IPFLTVMGMF
+270 IPFLTVMGVF

-292 LTMLPAFMGLMGDRL
+292 LTMLPAFMGLMGERL
-307 RPRKSRRERGSK
+307 RPWKSRRGRGSK
-319 AAAVAAGPGCSNN
+319 PTAMATGANSDDN
-332 ATADANTA
+332 ATAGGDAPSTSTTA
-340 ADMNPTSA
+340 V
-348 GASATGKGERSG
+348 GKGERSG
-360 GVFGWWVRT
+360 GI
-369 VTRVNNA
+369 
-376 TAGANTAADMNP
+376 
-388 TSAGASATGK
+388 
-398 GERSGGVF
+398 F

-447 LPAADTARQTYD
+447 LPADNTARQTYD
-459 ALEDKFGPGF
+459 ALEKKFGPGF

-476 ADIVTSTDPM
+476 ADIVTSTAPM

-496 EKLPGVDKVALAVPN
+496 EKLPGVDTVTLAVPN
-511 QNADTAMVQVLP
+511 QNADTAMIQVLP
-523 TTGPTDEATN
+523 TTGPTDEATS

-538 LRNHEAQ
+538 LRDHKSE

-566 SDRLGDALLPFGVFV
+566 SNRLGAALLPFGIFV

-602 TVGYLLS
+602 TIGYLLS

-632 DRTVPII
+632 DRPVPII

-669 IHTGDAKGAVVKGFI
+669 VHTGDAKGSVIRGFI

-697 FSVFAFFIPQG
+697 VSVFVFFIPEG

-714 IALALAIGI
+714 IALALAVGI

-737 VMALL
+737 VMSLL

-750 GWLERCL
+750 TWLDRRL
-757 PRLDIEGEGIAHEEK
+757 PLLDIEGEGIAHEEQF
-772 LAKWPTA
+772 AEWPTP
-779 DHVEA
+779 DHTEA
-784 VHAEGI
+784 LHAEGI
-790 GAKGLFT
+790 GVDGLFA

-805 HEVQAVVGPQG
+805 HEVQAVVGPRG
-816 PVTAVLLAIGGRL
+816 PVTAVLLAVGGRL
-829 AFDEGRM
+829 AIDHGRM
-836 RSAGRLLP
+836 RSGGRLLP

-852 AVWVIDATD
+852 VAWLIDAADKDLT
-861 TNLSEELRAATMTL
+861 EELQAATAAL
-875 TRPPRHRP
+875 THPPRRPP

-893 IVEQSH
+893 IVEQFH

-905 LVREVKQVGE
+905 LIRQVNQAGE

-925 GRIDWLQPQA
+925 GRIDWLEPQA
-935 VHDLNE
+935 VHDLID
-941 HQPELSLGGTR
+941 QPEPSLGGTR

>member
-1 MVALQSDYDDSFT
+1 MMSSFLHDLGAWCFRRAKTVVALWLGLLVLLGLGVVALHSDYDDSFT
-14 IPGAPSQVAYDN
+14 IPGAPSQLAYDK

-38 ANVVVTVPDGTD
+38 ANAVITVPDGTD
-50 ISSKPIRSRIEKGI
+50 ISSTPIRSRIEKGV
-64 EDLKDLK
+64 EELKDLK
-71 DVTGATSPWSK
+71 DVTGATSPWNK
-82 YVTGMVNEDRTAVV
+82 HVTGMINKDHTAAV

-103 VSSVTFPDS
+103 VSAVTFPDS
-112 GRDDLQRVGHEIEAD
+112 GRDDLQQVSHDIQAG
-127 LPSGSHVYVGGAA
+127 LPAGSHVHVGGQA

-160 VVLAVTLGSLVA
+160 VVLAITLGSLVA

-259 VIALIGLAIVK
+259 LIALIGLAIAN
-270 IPFLTVMGMF
+270 IPFLTVMGVF

-292 LTMLPAFMGLMGDRL
+292 LTMLPAFMGLMGERL
-307 RPRKSRRERGSK
+307 RPWKSRRGRGSK
-319 AAAVAAGPGCSNN
+319 PTAMATGANSDDN
-332 ATADANTA
+332 ATAGGDAPSTSTTA
-340 ADMNPTSA
+340 V
-348 GASATGKGERSG
+348 GKGERSG
-360 GVFGWWVRT
+360 GI
-369 VTRVNNA
+369 
-376 TAGANTAADMNP
+376 
-388 TSAGASATGK
+388 
-398 GERSGGVF
+398 F

-447 LPAADTARQTYD
+447 LPADNTARQTYD
-459 ALEDKFGPGF
+459 ALEKKFGPGF

-476 ADIVTSTDPM
+476 AEIVTSTDPM

-496 EKLPGVDKVALAVPN
+496 EKLPGVNTVALAVPN
-511 QNADTAMVQVLP
+511 QNADTAMIQVLP
-523 TTGPTDEATN
+523 TTGPTDEATS

-538 LRNHEAQ
+538 LRDHKSE

-566 SDRLGDALLPFGVFV
+566 SNRLGAALLPFGIFV

-602 TVGYLLS
+602 TIGYLLS

-632 DRTVPII
+632 DRPVPII

-669 IHTGDAKGAVVKGFI
+669 VHTGDAKGSVIRGFI

-697 FSVFAFFIPQG
+697 VSVFVFFIPEG

-714 IALALAIGI
+714 IALALAVGI

-737 VMALL
+737 VMSLL

-750 GWLERCL
+750 TWLDRRL
-757 PRLDIEGEGIAHEEK
+757 PRLDIEGEGIAHEEQF
-772 LAKWPTA
+772 AEWPTP
-779 DHVEA
+779 DHTEA
-784 VHAEGI
+784 LHAEGI
-790 GAKGLFT
+790 GVDGLFA

-805 HEVQAVVGPQG
+805 HEVQAVVGPRG
-816 PVTAVLLAIGGRL
+816 PVTAVLLAVGGRL
-829 AFDEGRM
+829 AIDHGRM
-836 RSAGRLLP
+836 RSGGRLLP

-852 AVWVIDATD
+852 VAWLVDAADKDLT
-861 TNLSEELRAATMTL
+861 EELQAATAAL
-875 TRPPRHRP
+875 THPPRRPP

-893 IVEQSH
+893 IVEQFH

-905 LVREVKQVGE
+905 LIRQVDRAGE

-925 GRIDWLQPQA
+925 GRIDWLEPQA
-935 VHDLNE
+935 VHDLID
-941 HQPELSLGGTR
+941 QPEPSLGGTR

>member
-1 MVALQSDYDDSFT
+1 MMSSFLHDLGAWCFRRAKTVVALWLGLLVLLGVGMVALQGDYDDSFT

-38 ANVVVTVPDGTD
+38 ANVVITVPDGTD
-50 ISSKPIRSRIEKGI
+50 ISSTPIRSRIEKGV
-64 EDLKDLK
+64 EELKDLK
-71 DVTGATSPWSK
+71 DVAGATSPWSK
-82 YVTGMVNEDRTAVV
+82 YVTGMVNKDHTAAV

-103 VSSVTFPDS
+103 VSAVTFPDS
-112 GRDDLQRVGHEIEAD
+112 GRDDLQQVSHDIQAG
-127 LPSGSHVYVGGAA
+127 LPSGSHVHVGGQA

-160 VVLAVTLGSLVA
+160 VVLAITLGSLVA

-259 VIALIGLAIVK
+259 LIALIGLAIAN
-270 IPFLTVMGMF
+270 IPFLTVMGVF

-292 LTMLPAFMGLMGDRL
+292 LTMLPAFMGLMGERL
-307 RPRKSRRERGSK
+307 RPWKSRRGRGSK
-319 AAAVAAGPGCSNN
+319 PTAMATGANSDDN
-332 ATADANTA
+332 ATAGGDAPSTSTTA
-340 ADMNPTSA
+340 V
-348 GASATGKGERSG
+348 GKGERSG
-360 GVFGWWVRT
+360 GI
-369 VTRVNNA
+369 
-376 TAGANTAADMNP
+376 
-388 TSAGASATGK
+388 
-398 GERSGGVF
+398 F

-447 LPAADTARQTYD
+447 LPADNTARQTYD
-459 ALEDKFGPGF
+459 ALEKKFGPGF

-496 EKLPGVDKVALAVPN
+496 EKLPGVDTVALAVPN
-511 QNADTAMVQVLP
+511 QNADTAMIQVLP
-523 TTGPTDEATN
+523 TTGPTDEATS

-538 LRNHEAQ
+538 LRDHKSE

-566 SDRLGDALLPFGVFV
+566 SNRLGAALLPFGIFV

-602 TVGYLLS
+602 TIGYLLS

-632 DRTVPII
+632 DHPVPII

-669 IHTGDAKGAVVKGFI
+669 IHTGDAKGSVIRGFI

-697 FSVFAFFIPQG
+697 VSVFVFFIPEG

-714 IALALAIGI
+714 IALALAVGI

-737 VMALL
+737 VMSLL

-750 GWLERCL
+750 TWLDRRL
-757 PRLDIEGEGIAHEEK
+757 PRLDIEGERIAHEEQF
-772 LAKWPTA
+772 AEWPTP
-779 DHVEA
+779 DHTEA
-784 VHAEGI
+784 LHAEGI
-790 GAKGLFT
+790 GVDGLFA

-805 HEVQAVVGPQG
+805 HEVQAVVGPRG
-816 PVTAVLLAIGGRL
+816 PVTAVLLAVGGRL
-829 AFDEGRM
+829 AIDHGRM
-836 RSAGRLLP
+836 RSGGRLLP
-844 ERASAVRR
+844 ERTSAVRQV
-852 AVWVIDATD
+852 AWLVDAADKDLT
-861 TNLSEELRAATMTL
+861 EELQAATAAL
-875 TRPPRHRP
+875 THPPRRPP

-893 IVEQSH
+893 IVEQFH
-899 RDQLES
+899 RDQLEA
-905 LVREVKQVGE
+905 LIRQVNQAGE

-925 GRIDWLQPQA
+925 DRIDWLEPQT
-935 VHDLNE
+935 VHDLID
-941 HQPELSLGGTR
+941 QPEPSLGGTR

>member
-1 MVALQSDYDDSFT
+1 MMSSFLHDLGAWCFRRAKTVVALWLGLLVLLGLGVVALHSDYDDSFT
-14 IPGAPSQVAYDN
+14 IPGAPSQLAYDK

-38 ANVVVTVPDGTD
+38 ANAVITVPDGTD
-50 ISSKPIRSRIEKGI
+50 ISSTPIRSRIEKGV
-64 EDLKDLK
+64 EELKDLK
-71 DVTGATSPWSK
+71 DVTGATSPWNK
-82 YVTGMVNEDRTAVV
+82 HVTGMINKDHTAAV

-103 VSSVTFPDS
+103 VSAVTFPDS
-112 GRDDLQRVGHEIEAD
+112 GRDDLQQVSHDIQAG
-127 LPSGSHVYVGGAA
+127 LPAGSHVHVGGQA

-160 VVLAVTLGSLVA
+160 VVLAITLGSLVA

-259 VIALIGLAIVK
+259 LIALIGLAIAN
-270 IPFLTVMGMF
+270 IPFLTVMGVF

-292 LTMLPAFMGLMGDRL
+292 LTMLPAFMGLMGERL
-307 RPRKSRRERGSK
+307 RPWKSRRGRGSK
-319 AAAVAAGPGCSNN
+319 PTAMATGANSDDN
-332 ATADANTA
+332 ATAGGDAPSTSTTA
-340 ADMNPTSA
+340 V
-348 GASATGKGERSG
+348 GKGERSG
-360 GVFGWWVRT
+360 GI
-369 VTRVNNA
+369 
-376 TAGANTAADMNP
+376 
-388 TSAGASATGK
+388 
-398 GERSGGVF
+398 F

-447 LPAADTARQTYD
+447 LPADNTARQTYD
-459 ALEDKFGPGF
+459 ALEKKFGPGF

-496 EKLPGVDKVALAVPN
+496 EKLPGVNTVALAVPN
-511 QNADTAMVQVLP
+511 QNADTAMIQVLP
-523 TTGPTDEATN
+523 TTGPTDEATS

-538 LRNHEAQ
+538 LRDHKSE

-566 SDRLGDALLPFGVFV
+566 SNRLGAALLPFGIFV

-602 TVGYLLS
+602 TIGYLLS

-632 DRTVPII
+632 DRPVPII

-669 IHTGDAKGAVVKGFI
+669 VHTGDAKGSVIRGFI

-697 FSVFAFFIPQG
+697 VSVFVFFIPEG

-714 IALALAIGI
+714 IALALAVGI

-737 VMALL
+737 VMSLL

-750 GWLERCL
+750 TWLDRRL
-757 PRLDIEGEGIAHEEK
+757 PRLDIEGEGIAHEEQF
-772 LAKWPTA
+772 AEWPTP
-779 DHVEA
+779 DHTEA
-784 VHAEGI
+784 LHAEGI
-790 GAKGLFT
+790 GVDGLFA

-805 HEVQAVVGPQG
+805 HEVQAVVGPRG
-816 PVTAVLLAIGGRL
+816 PVTAVLLAVGGRL
-829 AFDEGRM
+829 DIDHGRM
-836 RSAGRLLP
+836 RSGGRLLP

-852 AVWVIDATD
+852 VAWLVDAADKDLT
-861 TNLSEELRAATMTL
+861 EELQAATAAL
-875 TRPPRHRP
+875 THPPRRPP

-893 IVEQSH
+893 IVEQFH

-905 LVREVKQVGE
+905 LIRQVDRAGE

-925 GRIDWLQPQA
+925 GRIDWLEPQA
-935 VHDLNE
+935 VHDLID
-941 HQPELSLGGTR
+941 QPEPSLGGTR

>member
-1 MVALQSDYDDSFT
+1 MMSSFLHDLGAWCFRRAKTVVALWLGLLVLLGLGVVALHSDYDDSFT
-14 IPGAPSQVAYDN
+14 IPGAPSQLAYDK

-38 ANVVVTVPDGTD
+38 ANVVITVPDGTD
-50 ISSKPIRSRIEKGI
+50 IFSTPIRSRIEKGV
-64 EDLKDLK
+64 EELKDLK
-71 DVTGATSPWSK
+71 DVTGATSPWNK
-82 YVTGMVNEDRTAVV
+82 HVTGMINKDHTAAV

-103 VSSVTFPDS
+103 VSAVTFPDS
-112 GRDDLQRVGHEIEAD
+112 GRDDLQQVSHDIQAG
-127 LPSGSHVYVGGAA
+127 LPSGSHVHVGGQA

-160 VVLAVTLGSLVA
+160 VVLAITLGSLVA

-259 VIALIGLAIVK
+259 LIALIGLAIAN
-270 IPFLTVMGMF
+270 IPFLTVMGVF

-292 LTMLPAFMGLMGDRL
+292 LTMLPAFMGLMGERL
-307 RPRKSRRERGSK
+307 RPWKSRRGRGSK
-319 AAAVAAGPGCSNN
+319 PTAMATGANSDDN
-332 ATADANTA
+332 ATAGGDAPSTSTTA
-340 ADMNPTSA
+340 V
-348 GASATGKGERSG
+348 GKGERSG
-360 GVFGWWVRT
+360 GI
-369 VTRVNNA
+369 
-376 TAGANTAADMNP
+376 
-388 TSAGASATGK
+388 
-398 GERSGGVF
+398 F

-447 LPAADTARQTYD
+447 LPADNTARQTYD
-459 ALEDKFGPGF
+459 ALEKKFGPGF

-496 EKLPGVDKVALAVPN
+496 EKLPGVDTVALAVPN
-511 QNADTAMVQVLP
+511 QNADTAMIQVLP
-523 TTGPTDEATN
+523 TTGPTDEATS

-538 LRNHEAQ
+538 LRDHKSE

-566 SDRLGDALLPFGVFV
+566 SNRLGAALLPFGIFV

-602 TVGYLLS
+602 TIGYLLS

-632 DRTVPII
+632 DRPVPII

-669 IHTGDAKGAVVKGFI
+669 VHTGDAKGSVIRGFI

-697 FSVFAFFIPQG
+697 VSVFVFFIPEG

-714 IALALAIGI
+714 IALALAVGI

-737 VMALL
+737 VMSLL

-750 GWLERCL
+750 TWLDRRL
-757 PRLDIEGEGIAHEEK
+757 PRLDIEGEGIAHEEQF
-772 LAKWPTA
+772 AEWPTP
-779 DHVEA
+779 DHTEA
-784 VHAEGI
+784 LHAEGI
-790 GAKGLFT
+790 GVDGLFA

-805 HEVQAVVGPQG
+805 HEVQAVVGPRG
-816 PVTAVLLAIGGRL
+816 PVTAVLLAAGGRL
-829 AFDEGRM
+829 AIDHGRM
-836 RSAGRLLP
+836 RSGGRLLP

-852 AVWVIDATD
+852 VAWLVDAADKDLT
-861 TNLSEELRAATMTL
+861 EELQAATAAL
-875 TRPPRHRP
+875 THPPRRPP

-893 IVEQSH
+893 IVEQFH

-905 LVREVKQVGE
+905 LIRQVNQAGE

-925 GRIDWLQPQA
+925 GRIDWLEPQA
-935 VHDLNE
+935 VHDLID
-941 HQPELSLGGTR
+941 QPEPSLGGTR